1 MIVIPNVSG
10 VVGARCDQ
18 FNVISNS
25 SRESSPSVK
34 QYKLLM
40 FSPDV
45 PKNLIIIFV
54 IYKTMSAYVC
64 IPDSINTTMIRISD
78 TR

>member
-54 IYKTMSAYVC
+54 IYKTKCRHTYAYLT
-64 IPDSINTTMIRISD
+64 PSILQ
-78 TR
+78 